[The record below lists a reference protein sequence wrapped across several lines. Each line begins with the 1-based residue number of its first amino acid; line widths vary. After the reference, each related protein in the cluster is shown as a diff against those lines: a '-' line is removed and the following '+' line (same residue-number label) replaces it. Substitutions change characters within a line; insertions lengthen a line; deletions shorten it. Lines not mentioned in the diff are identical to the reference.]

1 MSTSFIRKK
10 KSGRLF
16 KIALLGDGGVGK
28 TALKERFLGK
38 GFESSY
44 LMTIGADFAT
54 YSSKIQDEDVK
65 LQIWDLAGQ
74 SRFAEV
80 RSGFYQGTLGA
91 LLVYDVTRKESA
103 ENLINWVAEVKKYSG
118 NENLSYILVANKID
132 LRKAEPGSLTKRQG
146 QAITK
151 KIAKAADVK
160 SVHYVET
167 SAKDNINVP
176 QAFLDLAE
184 VILSSISK
192 KSGKDEKFYES

>member
-1 MSTSFIRKK
+1 MNYFGEILVSTSFIRKK
-10 KSGRLF
+10 RTGRLF

-54 YSSKIQDEDVK
+54 YSAKILEEDVK

-91 LLVYDVTRKESA
+91 LLVYDVTRKDSA
-103 ENLINWVAEVKKYSG
+103 ENLINWVVEAKKNSG

-132 LRKAEPGSLTKRQG
+132 LRKEMPASLTKRQG
-146 QAITK
+146 QAIAR
-151 KIAKAADVK
+151 KIAKNAKVK
-160 SVHYVET
+160 KINYVET
-167 SAKDNINVP
+167 SAKDNVNVP
-176 QAFLDLAE
+176 QAFMDLAE
-184 VILSSISK
+184 VILTSLAK
-192 KSGKDEKFYES
+192 

>member
-1 MSTSFIRKK
+1 VSTSFIRKK

-16 KIALLGDGGVGK
+16 KIVLLGDGGVGK

-54 YSSKIQDEDVK
+54 YTAKVSNEDIK

-74 SRFAEV
+74 TRFKEV

-103 ENLINWVAEVKKYSG
+103 ENLVNWVEEVKNFSG
-118 NENLSYILVANKID
+118 NENMSFILVANKID
-132 LRKAEPGSLTKRQG
+132 LRKETPESLTKRQG
-146 QAITK
+146 QTIARNITK
-151 KIAKAADVK
+151 KVNGKK
-160 SVHYVET
+160 VHYVET
-167 SAKDNINVP
+167 SAKDNVNVP
-176 QAFLDLAE
+176 QAFLDLAQ
-184 VILSSISK
+184 VILDGIPKQGK
-192 KSGKDEKFYES
+192 K

>member
-1 MSTSFIRKK
+1 MKFNLSTSFIRKK
-10 KSGRLF
+10 KGGRLF

-54 YSSKIQDEDVK
+54 YSTKLNGEEIK

-74 SRFAEV
+74 TRFKEV

-103 ENLINWVAEVKKYSG
+103 ENLLNWVDEVKMVNPNISF
-118 NENLSYILVANKID
+118 ILVANKID
-132 LRKAEPGSLTKRQG
+132 LRNAEPGSLTKRQG
-146 QAITK
+146 QAIAK
-151 KIAKAADVK
+151 KIAKKNNDVP
-160 SVHYVET
+160 VNYVET
-167 SAKDNINVP
+167 SAKDNLNVP
-176 QAFLDLAE
+176 QAFLDLAN
-184 VILSSISK
+184 VILESIPK
-192 KSGKDEKFYES
+192 

>member
-38 GFESSY
+38 GFESNY

-54 YSSKIQDEDVK
+54 YSTTVNGEDIK

-74 SRFAEV
+74 TRFKEV

-103 ENLINWVAEVKKYSG
+103 ESLVNWVEEIKNYSG
-118 NENLSYILVANKID
+118 NENLSFILVANKID
-132 LRKAEPGSLTKRQG
+132 LRKEAPEALTKRQG
-146 QAITK
+146 LTIAKNITK
-151 KIAKAADVK
+151 NINGKKVN
-160 SVHYVET
+160 YVET
-167 SAKDNINVP
+167 SAKDNVNVP
-176 QAFLDLAE
+176 QAFMDLAE
-184 VILSSISK
+184 VILDSIPK
-192 KSGKDEKFYES
+192 

>member
-10 KSGRLF
+10 KAGRLF

-54 YSSKIQDEDVK
+54 YSAKIQNEDIK

-74 SRFAEV
+74 MRFKEV

-91 LLVYDVTRKESA
+91 LLVYDVTRKDSA
-103 ENLINWVAEVKKYSG
+103 ENLVNWVEEVKNYSG
-118 NENLSYILVANKID
+118 NPNLSFILVANKID
-132 LRKAEPGSLTKRQG
+132 LRKQEPASLNKRQG
-146 QAITK
+146 KLIAK
-151 KIAKAADVK
+151 KIEKANGSA
-160 SVHYVET
+160 VHYVET
-167 SAKDNINVP
+167 SAKDNVNVP

-184 VILSSISK
+184 VILSSLAI
-192 KSGKDEKFYES
+192 

>member
-10 KSGRLF
+10 KGGRLF

-44 LMTIGADFAT
+44 MMTIGADFAT
-54 YSSKIQDEDVK
+54 YSTQIGPEGNKEAVK

-74 SRFAEV
+74 MRFKEV

-103 ENLINWVAEVKKYSG
+103 ENLMNWIEEAKKNSG
-118 NENLSYILVANKID
+118 NENMSFILIANKVD
-132 LRKAEPGSLTKRQG
+132 LRKQEPGSLTKRQG
-146 QAITK
+146 TLMAK
-151 KIAKAADVK
+151 KIAKKTDTKV
-160 SVHYVET
+160 VPYVET
-167 SAKDNINVP
+167 SAKDNLNVP
-176 QAFLDLAE
+176 QAFLELAE
-184 VILSSISK
+184 VILDTL
-192 KSGKDEKFYES
+192 GK